1 MSDYIC
7 KIATLEDIIKK
18 HDYEIE
24 KAVDDKNNWIIWKE
38 KAIEKF
44 NKGLSITYMLLH
56 SKNINKKQ
64 EIIYFYTATHPIFM
78 GFLKIIRSKL

>member
-1 MSDYIC
+1 MDSYIC

-24 KAVDDKNNWIIWKE
+24 KAVDDKQNWIAWKE

-44 NKGLSITYMLLH
+44 NKANLLL
-56 SKNINKKQ
+56 I
-64 EIIYFYTATHPIFM
+64 
-78 GFLKIIRSKL
+78 